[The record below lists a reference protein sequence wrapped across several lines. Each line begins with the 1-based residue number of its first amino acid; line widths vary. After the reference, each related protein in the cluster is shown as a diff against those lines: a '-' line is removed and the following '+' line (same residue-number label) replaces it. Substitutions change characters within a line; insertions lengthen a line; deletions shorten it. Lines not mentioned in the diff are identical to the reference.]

1 MPSTSYRCSK
11 NMSYSLEVKV
21 DGSTNRKTATYEP
34 IWVDWDE
41 FQILRTQ
48 KRASPFR
55 QLVTNGRT
63 AFQILRGKV
72 RERYLVNN
80 GFDPNAICEDAA

>member
-1 MPSTSYRCSK
+1 MNFT
-11 NMSYSLEVKV
+11 LEVKV

-34 IWVDWDE
+34 IWLDWDE

-48 KRASPFR
+48 KRAGPFR
-55 QLVTNGRT
+55 QLVTNGKQ
-63 AFQILRGKV
+63 AFEILRGKR

-80 GFDPNAICEDAA
+80 GFDPNAVYEDAA

>member
-1 MPSTSYRCSK
+1 
-11 NMSYSLEVKV
+11 MSYSLEVKV

-41 FQILRTQ
+41 SQILRTQ
-48 KRASPFR
+48 KRACPFR

>member
-1 MPSTSYRCSK
+1 MIT
-11 NMSYSLEVKV
+11 LEVKV

-34 IWVDWDE
+34 IWLDWNE

-55 QLVTNGRT
+55 QLVTNGKQ
-63 AFQILRGKV
+63 AFEILRGKV
-72 RERYLVNN
+72 RERYLIKH
-80 GFDPNAICEDAA
+80 GYDPNAKYEGAA

>member
-1 MPSTSYRCSK
+1 
-11 NMSYSLEVKV
+11 MSYSLEVKV